1 MRIAMFLSLMML
13 LTPACSSSSDT
24 DADPP
29 NDSDTDTDVV
39 QTEYPEPERGLTDQ
53 TVEHDGMTR
62 EYILYV
68 PDTYSSESPTPLML
82 NFHGF
87 GGTANGMLAVADMRS
102 LADANNFLL
111 IYPQGAL
118 LDGESHWNTY
128 PAGGTNKSTV
138 DDIGFV
144 GALLDQVEA
153 NYNIDTTRVYATG
166 YSNGA
171 DMTYNAVCYL
181 SDRFT
186 GIAPQS
192 GQMWQ
197 EVLDSCNPTH
207 PTPVLHIHGTNDG
220 ARPYGGYDGYLVSIQ
235 EGLDYWADHNQI
247 VDAPELTEFQDGNIT
262 VQRYDFTG
270 GEGNVSMRHYRM
282 VNGGHLWFD
291 FEDEGVSQRAHLE
304 LLVAI

>member
-1 MRIAMFLSLMML
+1 MNPTG
-13 LTPACSSSSDT
+13 TP
-24 DADPP
+24 
-29 NDSDTDTDVV
+29 
-39 QTEYPEPERGLTDQ
+39 
-53 TVEHDGMTR
+53 
-62 EYILYV
+62 
-68 PDTYSSESPTPLML
+68 
-82 NFHGF
+82 
-87 GGTANGMLAVADMRS
+87 
-102 LADANNFLL
+102 
-111 IYPQGAL
+111 
-118 LDGESHWNTY
+118 Y

-171 DMTYNAVCYL
+171 DMTYTAVCYL

-235 EGLDYWADHNQI
+235 EGLGDYRADHNQI
-247 VDAPELTEFQDGNIT
+247 VDAPELTEFQDGKHHRSNGTTSLVEKVTSACGIT
-262 VQRYDFTG
+262 GWST
-270 GEGNVSMRHYRM
+270 
-282 VNGGHLWFD
+282 
-291 FEDEGVSQRAHLE
+291 
-304 LLVAI
+304 VAISGSTSRMRASIATRSSGTTCRNLTKTGSDSCGQPQKPHAVYGSTVLVDRT